1 MDTVAGFEVT
11 TGVELPLR
19 VSLGEGEREMVL
31 VGEADKHAE
40 LDWVRLIV

>member
-11 TGVELPLR
+11 TGVELPLKD
-19 VSLGEGEREMVL
+19 SFGEGERVMVL

-40 LDWVRLIV
+40 LDWERLVV